1 MYPLYIM
8 ENCIACGVCAKVCP
22 NDAISIDI
30 EVKFDGRRFLKSYI
44 LDYSKCDSCMKCV
57 EKCREGSMVK
67 VEGEKPEGVYDLKA
81 LIELKHKLG
90 FFTRKKSTFVDECI
104 GCLLCVVTC
113 PLNAVSYEDSNGIRM
128 IKIDLTICE
137 GCGMCV
143 TNCPNYALSLV
154 EV

>member
-8 ENCIACGVCAKVCP
+8 ENCMACGVCAKVCP
-22 NDAISIDI
+22 NDAITIDVD
-30 EVKFDGRRFLKSYI
+30 VKFDGRRFLKSYI
-44 LDYSKCDSCMKCV
+44 LDYSKCDCCMECV
-57 EKCREGSMVK
+57 KKCRRKSIVEL
-67 VEGEKPEGVYDLKA
+67 EGEKPEGVYDLKA

-90 FFTRKKSTFVDECI
+90 LFSKRKCNFVDECV

-113 PLNAVSYEDSNGIRM
+113 PLSAIRYKDENGTRVIVVDQ
-128 IKIDLTICE
+128 KVCE

-143 TNCPNYALSLV
+143 TNCPNFALNLV